1 MKKLYVTIV
10 VLTSVLYSFGQSLGQ
25 DSEGFSS
32 ILLPSTTINIDGK
45 NNVVNVAF
53 YKLINTSK
61 VKPLKGKSL
70 GDCFNPEA
78 EYYNE
83 NRPFIADNI
92 STCVE
97 QIWSYTEDEYNGVG
111 EDNRVGQWLLGAEL
125 TGASKNG
132 LALIFGEGVL
142 ANQANAN
149 FVIGWQKRTARYDRN
164 DLKVYTNSLV
174 KKSEIENDLYDN
186 EAEINE
192 NVQLLL
198 SAEAITEGIAVVLNI
213 SHANRLA
220 KGVIAD
226 VEVQLEKFNT
236 PNQLYKKWE
245 RVSEL
250 ISYIGKIDDILFELK
265 NTLRILDSIFPLDEN
280 GDKDDWEIAYKCRSR
295 INFIVDEIKQLS
307 NNSEHEQIEIQVNL
321 ENLFDKDTWKNA
333 HEGLHKKRIE
343 ISTKKNRIEK
353 ISDSIDI
360 IFDSLKTQYG
370 DYITNLKKLKKID
383 DKIDE
388 IYKDNVDFNKHV
400 VYGKAGFIGNSF
412 LYNLDNGSNLVDE
425 RIVKRNFQ
433 GTRFEL
439 GWTHQFLTNN
449 VMGVNVSRSH
459 TDNSSRLTSTEYTFK
474 VIDDTVSPNLE
485 SSTEIEAMSGPY
497 DRFDKYQIA
506 ADYVRY
512 IPLKEV
518 NNLDDQKKSADV
530 YLLINP
536 YFRHNFY
543 ANSETLKPNTSFG
556 FGLYAFNIKE
566 NAIAGGVF
574 AQADDVFNVN
584 RSTALPFTR
593 QIQIGLVF
601 KLALDS
607 FNPKKS

>member
-1 MKKLYVTIV
+1 M
-10 VLTSVLYSFGQSLGQ
+10 YSFGQSLGQ

-45 NNVVNVAF
+45 NNVVNIAF

-61 VKPLKGKSL
+61 FKPLKNNSE
-70 GDCFNPEA
+70 GDCFDPDLYSNGA
-78 EYYNE
+78 
-83 NRPFIADNI
+83 FTSKNI
-92 STCVE
+92 SECVKKV
-97 QIWSYTEDEYNGVG
+97 WSKAETNYKKSNL
-111 EDNRVGQWLLGAEL
+111 LLGAEL

-149 FVIGWQKRTARYDRN
+149 FVIGWQTRTARYDRN
-164 DLKVYTNSLV
+164 DLNAYTNSLLE
-174 KKSEIENDLYDN
+174 KSEIKNNLYDN

-192 NVQLLL
+192 DVQLLL
-198 SAEAITEGIAVVLNI
+198 SAEAITEEIAGLLNI
-213 SHANRLA
+213 SHINRPA
-220 KGVIAD
+220 KDVID
-226 VEVQLEKFNT
+226 YVKIQLEKFNA
-236 PNQLYKKWE
+236 PNQLYNKEE

-250 ISYIGKIDDILFELK
+250 ISYIEKIDDILFELK
-265 NTLRILDSIFPLDEN
+265 NTLRVLDNTFPLDEK

-307 NNSEHEQIEIQVNL
+307 NNSEFEQITIQVNL

-333 HEGLHKKRIE
+333 HESLHKKRIE
-343 ISTKKNRIEK
+343 IATKKNRIEK
-353 ISDSIDI
+353 ISNSIDI
-360 IFDSLKTQYG
+360 IFDSLKTKYG
-370 DYITNLKKLKKID
+370 DYIENLKKLKDVD
-383 DKIDE
+383 DIIKE
-388 IYKDNVDFNKHV
+388 IFKNNVSFKKRIW
-400 VYGKAGFIGNSF
+400 YFKAGFIGNSF
-412 LYNLDNGSNLVDE
+412 MYDLDNGSNLVDE

-433 GTRFEL
+433 GTRLEI
-439 GWTHQFLTNN
+439 GWTHHFLTNN

-485 SSTEIEAMSGPY
+485 SSTEIEALSGPY

-512 IPLKEV
+512 VPLKEI
-518 NNLDDQKKSADV
+518 NNLDDQKKPADL

-536 YFRHNFY
+536 YLRHNFY

-556 FGLYAFNIKE
+556 LGLYAFNIKE
-566 NAIAGGVF
+566 NTISGGVF

-584 RSTALPFTR
+584 RNTALPFTR

-607 FNPKKS
+607 FNPNKT